1 MLKSIIKAFLWGAFA
16 LSRRN
21 SVAFEVERLAVLEF
35 AADLQYQLLCF
46 PGQRKHLPFD
56 FLNLRLEFGELF
68 PVELGLLLQHQGA
81 LDFVNEIFFLEHQFF
96 GGKDGVVGVQ
106 AEQEYFLVDRL
117 AVILV
122 GAYELQ
128 ELVEGLHRIEILA
141 QGEGSI
147 PEFGQL
153 LVKLQIHFSVLVFER
168 HFNQPTKKKNV
179 LYIICGWENK
189 KASDGI

>member
-96 GGKDGVVGVQ
+96 GGKDGAVGVQ
-106 AEQEYFLVDRL
+106 AEQEYFLVER
-117 AVILV
+117 
-122 GAYELQ
+122 
-128 ELVEGLHRIEILA
+128 LA